1 MSSQTRPPSAV
12 NDKKACYSKQAVE
25 LESEMLIRIER
36 FLPILHRSG
45 DWRLGAGLGAL
56 VLAYGN
62 MRFLHVQ
69 RARFLSK
76 TSVAVKVEVY
86 RDKTPEGGVRSSKIV
101 AVPAESLVLG
111 GDPMQW
117 LWELWHQCCSAAGKL
132 VYGLIRD
139 YSSGNALSI
148 KQFQDAVQSIC
159 VDAGAVSEL
168 DAAKI
173 STYGFR
179 RVQATAADIWGA
191 SWSLSVALGWRSR
204 GRASSDGAV
213 GDGPNVGDSLMPIT
227 YAGRLTDSEIFAK
240 TMMLRIVRAAF
251 RGCEEREVQVI
262 RWEAVR
268 TFSQDKTKLKVWAK
282 ALAEEMEDKTTSFAA
297 YAEDAEAFAKLR
309 HFEIPEQ
316 RPAFVFL
323 EAPPTSPVE
332 SEGAPDTESG
342 TDSVSSLSSEVV
354 DGQVHLSWVTP
365 NRGGKI
371 HLASQLAT
379 ADAKCDESRQRQFKE
394 AQRGE
399 VLSDALVHNKMF
411 CDKCFNN
418 LADDVRDKV
427 NALWVSRVQHSDNFT
442 DSE

>member
-1 MSSQTRPPSAV
+1 
-12 NDKKACYSKQAVE
+12 
-25 LESEMLIRIER
+25 
-36 FLPILHRSG
+36 
-45 DWRLGAGLGAL
+45 
-56 VLAYGN
+56 
-62 MRFLHVQ
+62 
-69 RARFLSK
+69 
-76 TSVAVKVEVY
+76 
-86 RDKTPEGGVRSSKIV
+86 
-101 AVPAESLVLG
+101 
-111 GDPMQW
+111 
-117 LWELWHQCCSAAGKL
+117 
-132 VYGLIRD
+132 
-139 YSSGNALSI
+139 
-148 KQFQDAVQSIC
+148 VQSIC

-268 TFSQDKTKLKVWAK
+268 TFSQDKMELKVLAK
-282 ALAEEMEDKTTSFAA
+282 ALAKEMEDKTTSFAA

-309 HFEIPEQ
+309 HFEIPER
-316 RPAFVFL
+316 RPDFVL
-323 EAPPTSPVE
+323 SEAPPTSPVE